1 MFQLF
6 HDTNIDFMGKRRL
19 WMTVS
24 LAVIVLSLIVLATR
38 GLAYG
43 IEFSGGSEVQ
53 VRYADRPDVGAIR
66 ALLERAGFSG
76 ALVTTIGALEDNE
89 VYIRLPLTDATQDQ
103 GDLTPKVI
111 EALRSDDVR
120 QKIASGLLNVNTAE
134 AEPLAAFLST
144 AEGLTPEGARSLA
157 EAIVGQ
163 RKESALFAS
172 IDELASVAGMTD
184 SALQA
189 LKTRGFAGPFA
200 VRSQSYIGPVIGKEL
215 VQKAVWAI
223 LGSLAGMLI
232 YIWIRFEFQWGLAAV
247 IALVHDSIITLGLF
261 SLFRYEMSLPVVA
274 AFLTLIGYSVNDTVV
289 VFDRVRENLR
299 TRTGPTDFVDLLNH
313 SINQTLS
320 RTVITSG
327 LTWMVCVAL
336 FALGGD
342 TLRAFAFVLAAG
354 IIVGTYSS
362 IYIASP
368 VLVYWR
374 EWISSR
380 KGAEGKSG
388 APAAR
393 TVARKVRSSGKS

>member
-1 MFQLF
+1 
-6 HDTNIDFMGKRRL
+6 
-19 WMTVS
+19 
-24 LAVIVLSLIVLATR
+24 
-38 GLAYG
+38 
-43 IEFSGGSEVQ
+43 
-53 VRYADRPDVGAIR
+53 
-66 ALLERAGFSG
+66 
-76 ALVTTIGALEDNE
+76 VTTIGALEDNE
-89 VYIRLPLTDATQDQ
+89 VYIRLPLTDATQEQ

-111 EALRSDDVR
+111 EALRPDDVR
-120 QKIASGLLNVNTAE
+120 QKVASGLLNVNTVE
-134 AEPLAAFLST
+134 AEPLIAFLST
-144 AEGLTPEGARSLA
+144 VDGMTPDSAKALA
-157 EAIVGQ
+157 DAILER

-172 IDELASVAGMTD
+172 LDQLASVPGMND
-184 SALQA
+184 GVLQA
-189 LKTRGFAGPFA
+189 LKARGFAGPFA

-223 LGSLAGMLI
+223 LGSLAGMLV

-261 SLFRYEMSLPVVA
+261 SIFRYEMSLPVVA

-336 FALGGD
+336 FVLGGD
-342 TLRAFAFVLAAG
+342 TLRAFSFVLAAG

-362 IYIASP
+362 IYVASP
-368 VLVYWR
+368 VLVFWR
-374 EWISSR
+374 QWIASR
-380 KGAEGKSG
+380 KGGDRKAA
-388 APAAR
+388 APSAR
-393 TVARKVRSSGKS
+393 PVARKVRSSGKP